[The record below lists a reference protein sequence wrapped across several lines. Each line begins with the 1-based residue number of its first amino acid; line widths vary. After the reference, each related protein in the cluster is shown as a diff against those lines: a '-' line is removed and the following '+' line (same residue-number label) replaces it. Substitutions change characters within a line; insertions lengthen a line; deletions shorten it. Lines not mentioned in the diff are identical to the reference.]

1 MKNPLAVLVALLV
14 VTSLVVPASGLSSEK
29 FANKGQVE
37 LGGMLNFTSNT
48 HVTAGTTGDAATT
61 FALTPFVG
69 YFFMDQFE
77 VGLNLRLNS
86 TTFRGNTSS
95 DYTFLLSPAWN
106 FRIQNSNVTPA
117 VAFLIGYGS
126 TTTNSGITSSGL
138 SVGGRAVAKIQVVSN
153 ANLHVGLEY
162 LMNTRNPSGY
172 SGARDGDNILNVD
185 VGFAIYF
192 P

>member
-14 VTSLVVPASGLSSEK
+14 VTSVIVPASGLSSEK

-86 TTFRGNTSS
+86 TTFKGNTSS

-153 ANLHVGLEY
+153 ANLHMGLEY

-185 VGFAIYF
+185 VGFAIFF

>member
-14 VTSLVVPASGLSSEK
+14 VTSLIVPASGLSSEK

-138 SVGGRAVAKIQVVSN
+138 SLGGRAVAKIQVVSN

-185 VGFAIYF
+185 VGFAIFF